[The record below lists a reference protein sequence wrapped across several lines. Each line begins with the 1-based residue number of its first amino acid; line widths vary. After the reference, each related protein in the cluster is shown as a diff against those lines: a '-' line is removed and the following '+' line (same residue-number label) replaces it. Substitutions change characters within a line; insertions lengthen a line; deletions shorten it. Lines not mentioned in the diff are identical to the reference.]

1 MKKSIGNVSVHRFRG
16 MIKRNEEEVRT
27 INKGTLNL
35 GADSHGIGGTA
46 WMTLCKTGRMVD
58 VIGYADDLV
67 IKGRPI
73 VSAITAT
80 DLPDGETVL
89 L

>member
-1 MKKSIGNVSVHRFRG
+1 MKKLIGNALVHRFRG
-16 MIKRNEEEVRT
+16 MIKRNEEEVGT
-27 INKGTLNL
+27 INKGMLDS
-35 GADSHGIGGTA
+35 GANSHGIGGTA

-58 VIGYADDLV
+58 VIGYADDLI
-67 IKGRPI
+67 IKGCPI
-73 VSAITAT
+73 VSAITVT